1 MTKVYQRGSH
11 SKYDVKLHIVWITKY
26 RYKVMTEPIK
36 KCVRSTIRRKCEE
49 LGVEIIRGHLDS
61 DHIHLLISLPTTI
74 AIAKLVK
81 DLKGYSFH
89 EVQTQFPEIKK
100 RYWGRHFWSRG
111 YFCVSSGNV
120 TDEMIKKYIENH
132 DIEKDFNDDNFTITS
147 KDGLE

>member
-1 MTKVYQRGSH
+1 
-11 SKYDVKLHIVWITKY
+11 
-26 RYKVMTEPIK
+26 MTEPIK
-36 KCVRSTIRRKCEE
+36 KCVRSAIRRKCEE

-81 DLKGYSFH
+81 DLKGYSSH